1 MAIKPKLLKA
11 ALSSIMLIGMAGAA
25 LAAPAVAT
33 GNVNVR
39 SGPGTDYQTIDRL
52 RRGDRVDVE
61 GCRAGW
67 CFVENRWVEGWVSW
81 RYLAE
86 LNRPSR
92 PAVVF
97 QFDFGTPPRWD
108 HRPGRNRPD
117 RDWDR
122 DRPRDHGGRGNNDRD
137 NNWDYPD
144 RPRGDGNRPD
154 WDDDRDRPDNWTPP
168 ARPDSRGDNCSLGMP
183 NWPNCDRS

>member
-1 MAIKPKLLKA
+1 MKSKLLRA
-11 ALSSIMLIGMAGAA
+11 ALSSIMLVGMAGAA

-33 GNVNVR
+33 ANVNVR
-39 SGPGTDYQTIDRL
+39 SGPGTDYYAVDTL

-67 CFVENRWVEGWVSW
+67 CYIENRWVEGWVSW

-92 PAVVF
+92 PATVF
-97 QFDFGTPPRWD
+97 QFDFGASPRWD
-108 HRPGRNRPD
+108 PPRHRPGRDWDGPRRPD
-117 RDWDR
+117 RDWDGPRRPDR
-122 DRPRDHGGRGNNDRD
+122 DRDWDRGPNRG
-137 NNWDYPD
+137 D
-144 RPRGDGNRPD
+144 RP
-154 WDDDRDRPDNWTPP
+154 DRDRPDRGD
-168 ARPDSRGDNCSLGMP
+168 ARPDRPREDNAPCRLGMP